1 LVQYSQALLGKWT
14 GGAIS
19 LLFTAFCYFLASLLV
34 GDLGY
39 FLTTQV
45 MVETPIES
53 MMIIFIILA
62 VITVRDGMQVYSRAA
77 EVLFPWFVFLL
88 IILAIPLITEFDLE
102 KLKPFLEFGVRPV
115 WEGSFSFFSL
125 QEEVVFLMLY
135 PFVAKGAG
143 RRRAFIVGTALGGLI
158 LTVITVG
165 CLVVLEPEL
174 TANQMYPAYTLAKNI
189 GIGHMFERIE
199 GLMMFIWVISIF
211 MKTVICFH
219 TSVIGFNQMF
229 GIRDGRLMVW
239 PMAMGLIPLALASYG
254 NIVMVGQ
261 ALNRSWT
268 IFASIFLVIIP
279 FLLLGFS
286 YLRFGSKRSAAEAG
300 RV

>member
-1 LVQYSQALLGKWT
+1 ML
-14 GGAIS
+14 
-19 LLFTAFCYFLASLLV
+19 
-34 GDLGY
+34 
-39 FLTTQV
+39 
-45 MVETPIES
+45 
-53 MMIIFIILA
+53 
-62 VITVRDGMQVYSRAA
+62 
-77 EVLFPWFVFLL
+77 
-88 IILAIPLITEFDLE
+88 
-102 KLKPFLEFGVRPV
+102 
-115 WEGSFSFFSL
+115 GSFSFFSL

-158 LTVITVG
+158 LTVITV
-165 CLVVLEPEL
+165 
-174 TANQMYPAYTLAKNI
+174 
-189 GIGHMFERIE
+189 IGHMFERIE

-239 PMAMGLIPLALASYG
+239 PMAMGLIALALASYG
-254 NIVMVGQ
+254 NIVIVGQ

-268 IFASIFLVIIP
+268 MFASIFLVIIP